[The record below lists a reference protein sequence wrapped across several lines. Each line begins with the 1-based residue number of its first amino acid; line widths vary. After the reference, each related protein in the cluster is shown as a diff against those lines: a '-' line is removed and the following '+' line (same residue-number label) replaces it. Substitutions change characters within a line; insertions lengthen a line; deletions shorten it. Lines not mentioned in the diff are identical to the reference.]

1 MGGENRT
8 RTRPRLVGGG
18 GPPVTVARLERCQA
32 DENPA
37 LRAGT
42 AGYSIIG
49 LTALIAFAWWR
60 AYSPPT
66 SRRRTR

>member
-1 MGGENRT
+1 MGGENRNAH
-8 RTRPRLVGGG
+8 RSPAGGCS
-18 GPPVTVARLERCQA
+18 PVTVARLERCQA
-32 DENPA
+32 DEDPA